1 MMNEFAQNLLSK
13 LPENSAY
20 VSFRPENR
28 RYLTGITSSNGMVLI
43 CEEKQ
48 VFYTDFRYITMARKD
63 IRPGYSVELLEKSFS
78 ATLLEA
84 LPESVKTVYFED
96 EFLTY
101 KEFRTIADVL
111 SDGFELVGDEKVLSD
126 LRMIKSEAEIEKI
139 VTAQSFTDKAFAHIC
154 DFIASNWKKGDL
166 TEQRIAT
173 EIDYAMKCAG
183 ASNPSF
189 DTIVAAGEN
198 GAKPHA
204 VPSSRIIRAGDLI
217 TMDFGSIY
225 DGYCSDMTRTVA
237 VDHVSD
243 HQREIYEIVLAAQKN
258 ALDHLK
264 AGMTGK
270 EIDALA
276 RDVIAEKGYG
286 EAFGH
291 SLGHGVGLMIH
302 EAPNFSSRYE
312 GIIPANSVMS
322 VEPGI
327 YLADDCGVR
336 IEDLVVVLEG
346 GCRNITASPKE
357 LIIL

>member
-1 MMNEFAQNLLSK
+1 MNEFAEKLLAK

-43 CEEKQ
+43 SAEKQ
-48 VFYTDFRYITMARKD
+48 VFYTDFRYITMARND
-63 IRPGYSVELLEKSFS
+63 IRPGYAVEMLSKSFS
-78 ATLLEA
+78 ATLSED

-101 KEFRTIADVL
+101 REFRAL
-111 SDGFELVGDEKVLSD
+111 SDALSDRFELVGDEKVLSD
-126 LRMIKSEAEIEKI
+126 LRMIKSEKEIDKI
-139 VTAQSFTDKAFAHIC
+139 VTAQSFTDRAFSHIC
-154 DFIASNWKKGDL
+154 DFIAANWKKGDL

-183 ASNPSF
+183 AANPSF

-198 GAKPHA
+198 GSKPHA
-204 VPSSRIIRAGDLI
+204 VPSSRIVRAGDMI
-217 TMDFGSIY
+217 TMDFGSVF

-237 VDHVSD
+237 VGHVSD
-243 HQREIYEIVLAAQKN
+243 HQREIYDIVLSAQQN
-258 ALDHLK
+258 ALKNLK
-264 AGMTGK
+264 AGMTGVAV
-270 EIDALA
+270 DALA
-276 RDVIAEKGYG
+276 RDVIAAKGYG

-302 EAPNFSSRYE
+302 EAPNFSVRSE
-312 GIIPANSVMS
+312 GVIPAYSVMS

-346 GCRNITASPKE
+346 GCRNITKSPKE
-357 LIIL
+357 LLVL

>member
-1 MMNEFAQNLLSK
+1 MNEFAQKLLSK
-13 LPENSAY
+13 LPENAAY

-28 RYLTGITSSNGMVLI
+28 RYLTGITSSNGMVLV
-43 CEEKQ
+43 CAEKQ
-48 VFYTDFRYITMARKD
+48 VFYTDFRYITMARND
-63 IRPGYSVELLEKSFS
+63 IRPGYDVALLQKSFS
-78 ATLLEA
+78 ATLA
-84 LPESVKTVYFED
+84 DDLPEGVKTVYFED

-101 KEFRTIADVL
+101 KEYQAL
-111 SDGFELVGDEKVLSD
+111 SDALSDRFALVGDEKVLSD
-126 LRMIKSEAEIEKI
+126 LRMVKSEDEIEKI

-154 DFIASNWKKGDL
+154 DFIASNWKRGDL

-198 GAKPHA
+198 GSKPHA
-204 VPSSRIIRAGDLI
+204 VPSSRIIRAGDMI

-243 HQREIYEIVLAAQKN
+243 HQREIYETVLAAQEN
-258 ALDHLK
+258 ALKNLK
-264 AGMTGK
+264 AGMTGIA
-270 EIDALA
+270 IDALA
-276 RDVIAEKGYG
+276 RDVIAAKGYG

-302 EAPNFSSRYE
+302 EAPNFSTRAE
-312 GIIPANSVMS
+312 GIIPVNSVMS

-336 IEDLVVVLEG
+336 IEDLVVVLED

-357 LIIL
+357 LLIL

>member
-1 MMNEFAQNLLSK
+1 MNEFAQKLLSK
-13 LPENSAY
+13 LPENAAY

-78 ATLLEA
+78 ATLSEE
-84 LPESVKTVYFED
+84 LPNSVKTVYFED

-101 KEFRTIADVL
+101 KEFRTIADAL
-111 SDGFELVGDEKVLSD
+111 SDRFTLVGDEKVLSD
-126 LRMIKSEAEIEKI
+126 LRMIKSELEIEKI

-154 DFIASNWKKGDL
+154 DFIASNWNKGDL
-166 TEQRIAT
+166 TEQRVAT

-204 VPSSRIIRAGDLI
+204 VPSERVIRAGDLI
-217 TMDFGSIY
+217 TMDFGSVY

-237 VDHVSD
+237 VGHVSD
-243 HQREIYEIVLAAQKN
+243 HQREIYEIVLAAQQN
-258 ALDHLK
+258 ALQHLK

-276 RDVIAEKGYG
+276 RNVIVDRGYG
-286 EAFGH
+286 DAFGH

-302 EAPNFSSRYE
+302 EAPNFSSKYE

>member
-1 MMNEFAQNLLSK
+1 MNQFAQKLLSK

-20 VSFRPENR
+20 VILRPENR

-48 VFYTDFRYITMARKD
+48 VFYTDFRYITMAHND
-63 IRPGYSVELLEKSFS
+63 IRPGYSVELLKKSFS
-78 ATLLEA
+78 ATLDED
-84 LPESVKTVYFED
+84 LPATVKTVYFED

-101 KEFRTIADVL
+101 REYRAFADAL
-111 SDGFELVGDEKVLSD
+111 SDRFELVGDEKILSD
-126 LRMIKSEAEIEKI
+126 LRIVKSDDEIQKI
-139 VTAQSFTDKAFAHIC
+139 VTAQSFTDKAFSHIC

-183 ASNPSF
+183 AANPSF
-189 DTIVAAGEN
+189 DTIVASGEN
-198 GAKPHA
+198 GSKPHA
-204 VPSSRIIRAGDLI
+204 VPSARIIRDGDMI
-217 TMDFGSIY
+217 TMDFGSVY

-237 VDHVSD
+237 VGHVSEK
-243 HQREIYEIVLAAQKN
+243 QREIYETALAAQKN
-258 ALDHLK
+258 ALEHLH
-264 AGMTGK
+264 AGMTGVAV
-270 EIDALA
+270 DALA
-276 RDVIAEKGYG
+276 RDVISSKGYG

-302 EAPNFSSRYE
+302 EAPNFAPRFE
-312 GIIPANSVMS
+312 GVIPAYSVMS

-336 IEDLVVVLEG
+336 IEDLVVVLDD
-346 GCRNITASPKE
+346 GCRNLTASPKE

>member
-1 MMNEFAQNLLSK
+1 MNEFAQKLLSK
-13 LPENSAY
+13 LPENAAY

-28 RYLTGITSSNGMVLI
+28 RYLTGITSSNGMVLV

-48 VFYTDFRYITMARKD
+48 VFYTDFRYITMARND
-63 IRPGYSVELLEKSFS
+63 IRPGYAVELLQKSFS
-78 ATLLEA
+78 ATLSED
-84 LPESVKTVYFED
+84 LPEGVKRVYFED
-96 EFLTY
+96 EYLTY
-101 KEFRTIADVL
+101 KEYKAFSDAL
-111 SDGFELVGDEKVLSD
+111 SDRFELIGDEKVLSD
-126 LRMIKSEAEIEKI
+126 LRMIKSDDEIEKI
-139 VTAQSFTDKAFAHIC
+139 VTAQSFTDKAFSHIC

-183 ASNPSF
+183 AANPSF
-189 DTIVAAGEN
+189 DTIVASGEN
-198 GAKPHA
+198 GSKPHA
-204 VPSSRIIRAGDLI
+204 VPSSRIIRAGDMI

-243 HQREIYEIVLAAQKN
+243 HQREIYEIVLASQKN
-258 ALDHLK
+258 ALKHLK
-264 AGMTGK
+264 AGMTGIA
-270 EIDALA
+270 IDALA
-276 RDVIAEKGYG
+276 RDVISEKGYG
-286 EAFGH
+286 DSFGH

-302 EAPNFSSRYE
+302 EAPNFSVRSE
-312 GIIPANSVMS
+312 GIIPVNSVMS

-336 IEDLVVVLEG
+336 IEDLVVVLED

-357 LIIL
+357 LLIL

>member
-1 MMNEFAQNLLSK
+1 MNEIAQNLLSK
-13 LPENSAY
+13 LPEGSAY

-43 CEEKQ
+43 CAEKQ

-63 IRPGYSVELLEKSFS
+63 IRPGYEVTLLEKSFF
-78 ATLLEA
+78 ATLSEV
-84 LPESVKTVYFED
+84 LPQSVKNLYFED

-101 KEFRTIADVL
+101 REYRAL
-111 SDGFELVGDEKVLSD
+111 SDALSDRFELVGDEKVLSE
-126 LRMIKSEAEIEKI
+126 LRMVKSSEEIEKI
-139 VTAQSFTDKAFAHIC
+139 VMAQSFTDKAFAHIC
-154 DFIASNWKKGDL
+154 DFISTRWKQGDL

-173 EIDYAMKCAG
+173 ELDYAMKCAG
-183 ASNPSF
+183 AANPSF

-204 VPSSRIIRAGDLI
+204 VPSDRIIRAGDMI
-217 TMDFGSIY
+217 TMDFGSIH

-237 VDHVSD
+237 VGHVSD
-243 HQREIYEIVLAAQKN
+243 HQREIYNIVLSAQEN
-258 ALDHLK
+258 ALKNLK
-264 AGMTGK
+264 AGMTG
-270 EIDALA
+270 IAVDALA
-276 RDVIAEKGYG
+276 RDVITEKGYG

-302 EAPNFSSRYE
+302 EAPNFSSRAE
-312 GIIPANSVMS
+312 GIIPVNSVMS

-336 IEDLVVVLEG
+336 IEDLVVVLAD

-357 LIIL
+357 LLIL

>member
-1 MMNEFAQNLLSK
+1 MNEFAQNLLSK

-20 VSFRPENR
+20 ISFRPENR

-78 ATLLEA
+78 ATLSEA

-111 SDGFELVGDEKVLSD
+111 SDRFELVGDEKVLSD

-139 VTAQSFTDKAFAHIC
+139 IIAQSFTDKAFAHIC

-237 VDHVSD
+237 VDYVSD
-243 HQREIYEIVLAAQKN
+243 HQREIYELVLSAQKN

-357 LIIL
+357 LMIL

>member
-1 MMNEFAQNLLSK
+1 MNEVAQRLLSK

-28 RYLTGITSSNGMVLI
+28 RYLTGITSSNGMVLV

-48 VFYTDFRYITMARKD
+48 TFYTDFRYITMAQKD
-63 IRPGYSVELLEKSFS
+63 IRPGYSVKLLEKSF
-78 ATLLEA
+78 AKTLAEE
-84 LPESVKTVYFED
+84 LPHGVKILYFED

-101 KEFRTIADVL
+101 REYRALSEAL
-111 SDGFELVGDEKVLSD
+111 SDRFELMGDEKVLSD
-126 LRMIKSEAEIEKI
+126 LRMIKSPQEIEKI
-139 VTAQSFTDKAFAHIC
+139 VTAQSFTDKAFSHIC
-154 DFIASNWKKGDL
+154 DFIASRWQRGDL
-166 TEQRIAT
+166 SEQRIAA

-189 DTIVAAGEN
+189 DTIVACGEN
-198 GAKPHA
+198 GSKPHA
-204 VPSSRIIRAGDLI
+204 VPSSRVVGRGDMI
-217 TMDFGSIY
+217 TMDFGSVY

-237 VDHVSD
+237 VGEISD
-243 HQREIYEIVLAAQKN
+243 YQREIYEIVLSAQKN
-258 ALDHLK
+258 ALNHLK
-264 AGMTGK
+264 AGMTGA

-276 RDVIAEKGYG
+276 RDHIAEKGFG

-302 EAPNFSSRYE
+302 ETPNFSSRYD
-312 GIIPANSVMS
+312 GIIPAGAVMS

-327 YLADDCGVR
+327 YLPDDCGVR
-336 IEDLVVVLEG
+336 IEDLVVVLDG
-346 GCRNITASPKE
+346 GCRNITQSPKN

>member
-1 MMNEFAQNLLSK
+1 MNEFAQKLLAK
-13 LPENSAY
+13 LPEGSAY

-28 RYLTGITSSNGMVLI
+28 RYLTGITSSNGMVLV

-48 VFYTDFRYITMARKD
+48 IFYTDFRYITMARND
-63 IRPGYSVELLEKSFS
+63 IRPGYAVELLEKSFS
-78 ATLLEA
+78 ATLSDA
-84 LPESVKTVYFED
+84 LPQSVKTVYFED

-101 KEFRTIADVL
+101 REFRGL
-111 SDGFELVGDEKVLSD
+111 SDALSDRFELIGDEKVLSD
-126 LRMIKSEAEIEKI
+126 LRMVKSEGEIEKI
-139 VTAQSFTDKAFAHIC
+139 VIAQSFTDKAFAHIC
-154 DFIASNWKKGDL
+154 DFIAANWKKGDL

-183 ASNPSF
+183 AANPSF
-189 DTIVAAGEN
+189 DTIVASGEN
-198 GAKPHA
+198 GSKPHA
-204 VPSSRIIRAGDLI
+204 VPSSRIVRSGDMI

-237 VDHVSD
+237 VGQISD
-243 HQREIYEIVLAAQKN
+243 RQREIYDTVLSAQKN

-286 EAFGH
+286 DAFGH

-302 EAPNFSSRYE
+302 EAPNFSPRSE
-312 GIIPANSVMS
+312 GIIPAYSVMS

-336 IEDLVVVLEG
+336 IEDLVVVLED

-357 LIIL
+357 LLLL

>member
-1 MMNEFAQNLLSK
+1 MNEIAQKLLSK
-13 LPENSAY
+13 LPEGSAY

-28 RYLTGITSSNGMVLI
+28 RYLTGITSSNGMVVI
-43 CEEKQ
+43 CAETQ

-63 IRPGYSVELLEKSFS
+63 IRPGYEVALLEKSFS
-78 ATLLEA
+78 ATLSEV
-84 LPESVKTVYFED
+84 LPQSVKTLYFED

-101 KEFRTIADVL
+101 REYRAL
-111 SDGFELVGDEKVLSD
+111 SDALSDRFELVGDEKVLSE
-126 LRMIKSEAEIEKI
+126 LRMVKSSEEIEKI
-139 VTAQSFTDKAFAHIC
+139 VAAQSFTDKAFTHIC
-154 DFIASNWKKGDL
+154 DFIATQWKRGGL

-173 EIDYAMKCAG
+173 ELDYAMKCAG
-183 ASNPSF
+183 AANPSF

-204 VPSSRIIRAGDLI
+204 VPSDRIIRAGDMI

-237 VDHVSD
+237 VGHVSD
-243 HQREIYEIVLAAQKN
+243 HQREIYNIVLAAQEN
-258 ALDHLK
+258 ALKNLK
-264 AGMTGK
+264 AGMTG
-270 EIDALA
+270 IAVDALA
-276 RDVIAEKGYG
+276 RDVITEKGYG

-302 EAPNFSSRYE
+302 EAPNFSSRSE
-312 GIIPANSVMS
+312 GIIPVNSVMS

-336 IEDLVVVLEG
+336 IEDLVVVLSD

-357 LIIL
+357 LLIL

>member
-1 MMNEFAQNLLSK
+1 MNEFAQNLLSK
-13 LPENSAY
+13 LPEDSAY

-43 CEEKQ
+43 CKEKQ

-78 ATLLEA
+78 ATLSEA
-84 LPESVKTVYFED
+84 LPKSVKTVYFED

-111 SDGFELVGDEKVLSD
+111 SDRFEFVGDEKVLYD

-139 VTAQSFTDKAFAHIC
+139 VIAQSFTDKAFSHIC
-154 DFIASNWKKGDL
+154 DFIASNWRKGDL

-204 VPSSRIIRAGDLI
+204 VPSSRVIRAGDLI

-243 HQREIYEIVLAAQKN
+243 HQREIYEIVLSAQQN
-258 ALDHLK
+258 ALEHLK

-276 RDVIAEKGYG
+276 RDVISGKGYA

-302 EAPNFSSRYE
+302 EAPNFASRYE
-312 GIIPANSVMS
+312 GIIPVNSVMS